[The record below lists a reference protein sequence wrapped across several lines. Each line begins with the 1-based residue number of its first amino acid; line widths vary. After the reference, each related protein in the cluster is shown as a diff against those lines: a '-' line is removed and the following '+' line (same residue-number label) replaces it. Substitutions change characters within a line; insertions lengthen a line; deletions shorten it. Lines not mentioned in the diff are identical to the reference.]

1 MINGHF
7 RGEAME
13 WILCSERLPE
23 EFVYVL
29 VCLTDGTMDVA
40 QLTDYLDIWGEPKW
54 CHDTKRVLGG
64 AILSSEIVA
73 WMPLPQPYK
82 SNDYD

>member
-1 MINGHF
+1 MG
-7 RGEAME
+7 E

-29 VCLTDGTMDVA
+29 VCLTDGTMYVA

-54 CHDTKRVLGG
+54 CTDTSHCLGG
-64 AILSSEIVA
+64 AILSSDIVA
-73 WMPLPQPYK
+73 WMPLPEPYE
-82 SNDYD
+82 SGL